1 MWKTLSKK
9 LGFSASISRR
19 IIVSFGLLLA
29 ICYSV
34 IAHNISNLTDIGDRF
49 THFKDVG
56 SKADLMTKIDD
67 NISELQRYILIFSH
81 TDNTSTILEIKILYK
96 EILSDIQTLSINE
109 NIGEKKYLLNQVKT
123 NADSFGE
130 KIDSLKYER
139 EFRDNLINNELAALF
154 QELEA
159 STNRIFDSSK
169 GNKNPSFLSN
179 MWQVKILIANAEV
192 LSGRYFDTHKH
203 QLQKEMINN
212 IDKAS
217 EILKKI
223 QDADRSEPTLT
234 QTKNVITLLNKVK
247 GNFNKAVQAERSYSF
262 LVNVVVAGESSE
274 LRLAAN
280 KLANAFVSEQTDFFA
295 SIEHQLSFA
304 QQVAIITAAIV
315 ALLAIIIAL
324 FTGRAISR
332 PIELITDTFGRLIQ
346 GETIAQIPGIRRT
359 DEIGRLALAA
369 NAFRGMT
376 EKTQVLLSQAEE
388 YTKELKQREQE
399 LEQAAILAQ
408 QASLAK
414 SQFLASMS
422 HEIRT
427 PMNGVIGMLHLLAKE
442 QLSSKQRH
450 YTQTAKSS
458 ADSLLTLINDILDVS
473 KIEAGKLEIEVID
486 FDLRSLFK
494 DLASTMAHRVH
505 EKGIEFILDIGEVHN
520 QMVRGDPGRLRQV
533 LTNLIG
539 NAIKFTH
546 HGEIILRASLTPL
559 NDDNESYQ
567 LRCEVIDTGIGIAD
581 ESLGQL
587 FESFTQAD
595 SSTTRKYGGTGLGL
609 SIVRQLCHLM
619 GGDVDVR
626 SELGKGSHFVVTLNL
641 ARSEVKLPVI
651 PNIDM
656 AGVQILVVD
665 DNNTN
670 LQVLSGLLEQKS
682 IRVSA
687 CSGSLECLKLLEQLT
702 TETGQCPFK
711 IAILDMQMPNM
722 DGAELAK
729 RIRSNPRYNSMNLV
743 MMTSMG
749 IRGDAQFYADI
760 GFAAY
765 FHKPVIAQDL
775 YDAVALFL
783 TNSGQQPTT
792 KPMLTRHNLATLRDN
807 NDIATTEQQLAQC
820 ANKRL
825 LLVEDNAI
833 NQMVALGVLET
844 LGFSVIA
851 ANNGHEAIEALQEAD
866 LNAPFALILMDCQM
880 PVMDGY
886 EATQAIRKGDAG
898 EHYRDITIVAMTA
911 NAMQGDKEKC
921 IDSGMN
927 DYLSKPIDEQ
937 KLSNCLAHWLCVNN
951 SEDANPANLA
961 SSPKQ
966 SKQQSE
972 LPAWDHTAFL
982 ARMRGKDDR
991 VKKVIQLFLEEAPE
1005 MLNEFEQYII
1015 NQETASAINAAH
1027 TLKGVAGNISALA
1040 LQALCTEMEAM
1051 AKKGQNDQMLNALPA
1066 LKSTYEQ
1073 LIKELKF
1080 VL

>member
-1 MWKTLSKK
+1 MNSWVSIL
-9 LGFSASISRR
+9 FPSISKTNH
-19 IIVSFGLLLA
+19 A
-29 ICYSV
+29 IC
-34 IAHNISNLTDIGDRF
+34 
-49 THFKDVG
+49 
-56 SKADLMTKIDD
+56 
-67 NISELQRYILIFSH
+67 
-81 TDNTSTILEIKILYK
+81 
-96 EILSDIQTLSINE
+96 
-109 NIGEKKYLLNQVKT
+109 T
-123 NADSFGE
+123 N
-130 KIDSLKYER
+130 
-139 EFRDNLINNELAALF
+139 
-154 QELEA
+154 
-159 STNRIFDSSK
+159 
-169 GNKNPSFLSN
+169 
-179 MWQVKILIANAEV
+179 
-192 LSGRYFDTHKH
+192 
-203 QLQKEMINN
+203 
-212 IDKAS
+212 
-217 EILKKI
+217 
-223 QDADRSEPTLT
+223 
-234 QTKNVITLLNKVK
+234 
-247 GNFNKAVQAERSYSF
+247 
-262 LVNVVVAGESSE
+262 
-274 LRLAAN
+274 
-280 KLANAFVSEQTDFFA
+280 
-295 SIEHQLSFA
+295 
-304 QQVAIITAAIV
+304 
-315 ALLAIIIAL
+315 
-324 FTGRAISR
+324 
-332 PIELITDTFGRLIQ
+332 
-346 GETIAQIPGIRRT
+346 
-359 DEIGRLALAA
+359 
-369 NAFRGMT
+369 
-376 EKTQVLLSQAEE
+376 
-388 YTKELKQREQE
+388 
-399 LEQAAILAQ
+399 
-408 QASLAK
+408 
-414 SQFLASMS
+414 
-422 HEIRT
+422 
-427 PMNGVIGMLHLLAKE
+427 
-442 QLSSKQRH
+442 
-450 YTQTAKSS
+450 
-458 ADSLLTLINDILDVS
+458 
-473 KIEAGKLEIEVID
+473 
-486 FDLRSLFK
+486 
-494 DLASTMAHRVH
+494 
-505 EKGIEFILDIGEVHN
+505 
-520 QMVRGDPGRLRQV
+520 
-533 LTNLIG
+533 
-539 NAIKFTH
+539 
-546 HGEIILRASLTPL
+546 
-559 NDDNESYQ
+559 
-567 LRCEVIDTGIGIAD
+567 
-581 ESLGQL
+581 LGQL

-1066 LKSTYEQ
+1066 LNSTYEQ